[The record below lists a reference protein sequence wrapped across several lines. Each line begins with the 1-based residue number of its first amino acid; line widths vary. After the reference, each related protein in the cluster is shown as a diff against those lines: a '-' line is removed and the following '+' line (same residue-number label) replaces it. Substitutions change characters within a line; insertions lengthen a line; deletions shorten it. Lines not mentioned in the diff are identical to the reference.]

1 MVRRPFKG
9 SFSIDKYFC
18 HFGQVCGAS
27 LRPHG
32 QQTIIPKFLLLF
44 YCLSKYPSVIWHED
58 FKFTNVNWLTDK
70 RIVVI
75 GGTTGMGL
83 SAAQVFVREGARV
96 VVVGRNPDSCA
107 TAESL
112 LEGSGLAMS
121 GDASDPKTAT
131 KAIDL
136 CQSIFGGFDGLYH
149 VAGGSGR
156 RFGDGPLH
164 ELTLDGWNATF
175 NLNLTS
181 LMLSNQAAVRSFRE
195 QGLGGTILNMGS
207 ILSYSPSPKYF
218 VTHAYAAAKSAVIGF
233 TRSLAAYYA
242 TDDIRVNALLPALV
256 ETPMA
261 QRAVNDEEIQ
271 AFIKTKQPLDGG
283 RISHPSDLDGA
294 AVYFLS
300 DQSRFTT
307 GQILSV
313 DGGWDVSEGQY

>member
-1 MVRRPFKG
+1 M
-9 SFSIDKYFC
+9 
-18 HFGQVCGAS
+18 
-27 LRPHG
+27 
-32 QQTIIPKFLLLF
+32 
-44 YCLSKYPSVIWHED
+44 
-58 FKFTNVNWLTDK
+58 NWLTDK
-70 RIVVI
+70 RIVII

-83 SAAQVFVREGARV
+83 SAAQAFVREGARV
-96 VVVGRNPDSCA
+96 VVVGRNPESCA
-107 TAESL
+107 SAEAQ
-112 LEGSGLAMS
+112 LEGNGLAMS
-121 GDASDPKTAT
+121 GDAADAKTAT

-181 LMLSNQAAVRSFRE
+181 LMLSNQAAVRAFRE
-195 QGLGGTILNMGS
+195 QGQGGAILNMGS
-207 ILSYSPSPKYF
+207 VLSYSPSPKHF

-242 TDDIRVNALLPALV
+242 PDDIRVNILIPALV

-261 QRAVNDEEIQ
+261 QRAATDETIM

-283 RISHPSDLDGA
+283 RIGHPGDLDGA
-294 AVYFLS
+294 AIYFLS

-307 GQILSV
+307 GQALTV

>member
-1 MVRRPFKG
+1 M
-9 SFSIDKYFC
+9 
-18 HFGQVCGAS
+18 
-27 LRPHG
+27 
-32 QQTIIPKFLLLF
+32 
-44 YCLSKYPSVIWHED
+44 
-58 FKFTNVNWLTDK
+58 NWLTDK

-75 GGTTGMGL
+75 GGTTGMGF
-83 SAAQVFVREGARV
+83 SAAQAFVREGARV
-96 VVVGRNPDSCA
+96 VVVGRNPESCA

-112 LEGSGLAMS
+112 LDGNGLAMT
-121 GDASDPKTAT
+121 GDASDPKVAP

-136 CQSIFGGFDGLYH
+136 CQTIFGGFDGLYH

-164 ELTLDGWNATF
+164 ELSLEAWNATF

-181 LMLSNQAAVRSFRE
+181 MMLSNQAAVRAFRE
-195 QGLGGTILNMGS
+195 HGTGGAILNMGS
-207 ILSYSPSPKYF
+207 VLSYSPSPHFF

-242 TDDIRVNALLPALV
+242 SDNIRVNALVPALV

-261 QRAVNDEEIQ
+261 QRAVNDEAIQ

-283 RISHPSDLDGA
+283 RIGQPEDLDGA

-307 GQILSV
+307 AQILTV
-313 DGGWDVSEGQY
+313 DGGWDVSEGQH